1 MGFSVRSVIQLG
13 NPRFFEEKK
22 KQKNK
27 REKILNEG

>member
-1 MGFSVRSVIQLG
+1 MGFSACPVIQLG
-13 NPRFFEEKK
+13 NPRFFEEKT